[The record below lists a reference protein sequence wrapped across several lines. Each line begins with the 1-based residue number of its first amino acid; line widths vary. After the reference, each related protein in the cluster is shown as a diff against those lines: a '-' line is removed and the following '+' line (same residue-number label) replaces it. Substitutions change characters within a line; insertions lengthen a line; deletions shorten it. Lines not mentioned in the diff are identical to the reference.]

1 MQYLGAPAV
10 GAGATQYRGILDAFV
25 KIVRR
30 EGPTRPFRGISAM
43 LSGSAPA
50 HALYFA
56 CYEQLKSALG
66 RRSGLGDNSVLVQA
80 FAACCATVF
89 HDSVMTP
96 ADGTHYTLHA
106 LSSSLIPCFI
116 RFVSLVFFF
125 AG

>member
-1 MQYLGAPAV
+1 MQYLGAP

-30 EGPTRPFRGISAM
+30 EGPTRPFRGISAT

-96 ADGTHYTLHA
+96 ADGTRFERFNL
-106 LSSSLIPCFI
+106 LSL
-116 RFVSLVFFF
+116 FVTFNSPLRYSYS
-125 AG
+125 